1 MSNYYQDIAMLYF
14 LQEIAFGGWVVEQ
27 GEPGY
32 VPDRQILCNILTY
45 SIVRIIMHLICEV
58 RYLVRCK

>member
-27 GEPGY
+27 GEPG
-32 VPDRQILCNILTY
+32 
-45 SIVRIIMHLICEV
+45 
-58 RYLVRCK
+58 